1 MTIVWDFSNYTTTWG
16 CVAWRGTLESLAA
29 VFPNP
34 LSLTQNQT
42 LHRLFY
48 FLPAYA
54 RFEIQLSFERIDP
67 EKITVRLAGRR
78 TRTVVSD
85 PAEVIPAMP
94 LSAGQLV
101 NPGNAIGL
109 TRGGRRQDKQNPM
122 SPGHG
127 RVCTDF
133 CGEQ

>member
-1 MTIVWDFSNYTTTWG
+1 MLPAAKEQIPRATKPRFGMTIVWDFSNYTTTWG

-34 LSLTQNQT
+34 LSLTQNQP

-54 RFEIQLSFERIDP
+54 RFEIQLSFERIDL

-85 PAEVIPAMP
+85 PAEVIPALPFAAGP
-94 LSAGQLV
+94 LRMFDS
-101 NPGNAIGL
+101 
-109 TRGGRRQDKQNPM
+109 T
-122 SPGHG
+122 S
-127 RVCTDF
+127 
-133 CGEQ
+133 